1 MFRFE
6 DRTES
11 LSPLIRD
18 WENDRLSRERLKHR
32 NFDYLSVFS
41 MLSEWQ
47 ENGPQP
53 LSEVY
58 RTCVSLGKVDAS
70 LAWIA
75 GVSNSAWS
83 MLGNMPESTVRAIDY
98 PIASMV
104 LGRPGTA
111 AFNEKKDTATVTGEW
126 RYCSGFEQAGG
137 FIGLVKENKPDG
149 EVFVAL
155 MPAEE
160 LELAKPWNAI
170 GLKGTGSHT
179 VRANNV
185 PIARESMVP
194 YADILSGRLATS
206 SPPSYR
212 SLFTGVLM
220 NCLTGS
226 IVGAT
231 LHLFDLAVEQAANIG
246 ISGSSYSLGKDSG
259 AVRTVIGGL
268 SSRLEGIYEFGAGG
282 AAFVDE
288 VAYGNEGLWTT
299 SNRALLRARASSVMQ
314 QCREVADELL
324 WIMGSSALT
333 EDNPAA
339 SIWKDIHVGALHG
352 GFSKHIPQE
361 AVGLDMF
368 NENPLNLT
376 KML

>member
-6 DRTES
+6 DKTEE

-18 WENDRLSRERLKHR
+18 WEYNQLSREGLR
-32 NFDYLSVFS
+32 NSNLDHLSVFS

-47 ENGPQP
+47 DNGPQT
-53 LSEVY
+53 LLEVY

-70 LAWIA
+70 LAWIV

-83 MLGNMPESTVRAIDY
+83 MLGNMPESTVFAIDY
-98 PIASMV
+98 PIVSMV
-104 LGRPGTA
+104 LGRPGTV
-111 AFNEKKDTATVTGEW
+111 AFKEGRHEAVVTGEW
-126 RYCSGFEQAGG
+126 KYCSGFEQAGG
-137 FIGLVKENKPDG
+137 FIGLIRENKPDG

-155 MPAEE
+155 MPVEE
-160 LELAKPWNAI
+160 LELAEPWNAI

-179 VRANNV
+179 IRANNV
-185 PIARESMVP
+185 SIPKEAMVP
-194 YADILSGRLATS
+194 YADILSGGLTVSRT
-206 SPPSYR
+206 PSYR

-231 LHLFDLAVEQAANIG
+231 MHLLERAVDQAASSS

-259 AVRTVIGGL
+259 AVRTVIGDL
-268 SSRLEGIYEFGAGG
+268 ASRLEGIYEFGAGG
-282 AAFVDE
+282 ADFVDE
-288 VAYGNEGLWTT
+288 VANGNESIWTT

-314 QCREVADELL
+314 QCREVANEVL

-333 EDNPAA
+333 EDNPVA

-368 NENPLNLT
+368 NDNPFNLT